1 MAAISPVNENWVSA
15 LPGLAVFTKRSFNAG
30 ARSTTVRP
38 DKRTFMPTYQPLAD
52 MASDFADYLSQFSA
66 DYMNDENYDYE
77 NSAYEYGYE
86 NPFSNAFLQ

>member
-1 MAAISPVNENWVSA
+1 
-15 LPGLAVFTKRSFNAG
+15 
-30 ARSTTVRP
+30 
-38 DKRTFMPTYQPLAD
+38 MPTYQPLAD